1 MKIFN
6 IEIVYI
12 IFYIFV
18 EKSIATLTHKI
29 QTYINIKM
37 SFIKL
42 PTKDFFIKI

>member
-29 QTYINIKM
+29 QTYINIKKGDT
-37 SFIKL
+37 FLHHPFYKL
-42 PTKDFFIKI
+42 NY